1 MQSLEQ
7 TDDGRAGPPTL
18 NGDEVDKP
26 DAQPEL
32 IAPRLDA
39 AVSVDNTISSD
50 GLKLGPMEDNQNA
63 VALVKPVRKRGKAH

>member
-7 TDDGRAGPPTL
+7 QMIAGLVHPCLTE
-18 NGDEVDKP
+18 DEVDKP
-26 DAQPEL
+26 DAQPKL

-63 VALVKPVRKRGKAH
+63 VALVKPVRKRDKAH